1 MVGGAQ
7 PPASALKSMSGGR
20 FATPFRR
27 RSFCLDEPEPPQLGS
42 AGYISAGYISAG
54 YISKEWLQS

>member
-1 MVGGAQ
+1 
-7 PPASALKSMSGGR
+7 MSGGR

-54 YISKEWLQS
+54 YISAGYISAGYISKEWLQS

>member
-1 MVGGAQ
+1 
-7 PPASALKSMSGGR
+7 MSGGR